1 MDQRPRAPPAS
12 AAAVPPADQPLHPQ
26 RGCFSASGLVLVR
39 SSLYLYYLVVS
50 FCVSFQ
56 LLFAH
61 RTVCL
66 TYFADLESLG
76 FSPSALSL
84 DGAFVPG
91 RSRRPWRPVVGTPVT
106 SSASRHRYGTLCVRS
121 RVRAASWLPRSS
133 LLRVL
138 SKQGLRACRAQSG
151 CSAGERGAASR
162 WERAQDSGSWVSSHP
177 N

>member
-1 MDQRPRAPPAS
+1 MCVDQRPRAPPAS
-12 AAAVPPADQPLHPQ
+12 AAAVPPADQPFRPQ

-56 LLFAH
+56 LLFAR

-91 RSRRPWRPVVGTPVT
+91 RCGRPWRPVVGTPVT
-106 SSASRHRYGTLCVRS
+106 SSAGGAVPPGTVTGPCV
-121 RVRAASWLPRSS
+121 
-133 LLRVL
+133 
-138 SKQGLRACRAQSG
+138 
-151 CSAGERGAASR
+151 
-162 WERAQDSGSWVSSHP
+162 
-177 N
+177 